1 MKDLKLRMEG
11 LLPAWLAAV
20 LRKMI
25 SVSKTHK
32 PRTRVG
38 VFESVVF
45 ALGYLGQ
52 GSVCWALGSSVAPL
66 FFTRVEGAVFTRW
79 LLIFPRCCFSSG
91 KWRFDLCVLLR
102 PIHQQS
108 SQNTHGAA
116 LGSEQWPSQKPFKLP
131 PKKLTWPKIFATAAF
146 SQRLKA
152 CSCAVRNCH
161 WVFRHLSEVL
171 LVEAVC
177 SA

>member
-11 LLPAWLAAV
+11 LPPAWLAAV

-66 FFTRVEGAVFTRW
+66 FFTRVEGAVFTPW
-79 LLIFPRCCFSSG
+79 LLVFPRCCFSSG

-116 LGSEQWPSQKPFKLP
+116 LGSEQWPSQKAFKLP
-131 PKKLTWPKIFATAAF
+131 PQKTDLAQNLCNSSVLPKAE
-146 SQRLKA
+146 S
-152 CSCAVRNCH
+152 
-161 WVFRHLSEVL
+161 L
-171 LVEAVC
+171 LVRREKVPLGAP
-177 SA
+177 SPL

>member
-11 LLPAWLAAV
+11 LPPAWLAAV

-66 FFTRVEGAVFTRW
+66 FFTRVEGAVFTPW
-79 LLIFPRCCFSSG
+79 LLVFPRCCFSSG

-108 SQNTHGAA
+108 SQNTRGAA
-116 LGSEQWPSQKPFKLP
+116 LGSEQWPSQKAFKLP
-131 PKKLTWPKIFATAAF
+131 PKKTDLAQNLCNSSVLPKAE
-146 SQRLKA
+146 S
-152 CSCAVRNCH
+152 
-161 WVFRHLSEVL
+161 L
-171 LVEAVC
+171 LVRREKVPLGAP
-177 SA
+177 SLL

>member
-11 LLPAWLAAV
+11 LPPAWLAAV

-38 VFESVVF
+38 AFESLVF

-66 FFTRVEGAVFTRW
+66 FFTRVEGAVFTP
-79 LLIFPRCCFSSG
+79 LAAHFP
-91 KWRFDLCVLLR
+91 
-102 PIHQQS
+102 
-108 SQNTHGAA
+108 
-116 LGSEQWPSQKPFKLP
+116 
-131 PKKLTWPKIFATAAF
+131 
-146 SQRLKA
+146 
-152 CSCAVRNCH
+152 
-161 WVFRHLSEVL
+161 
-171 LVEAVC
+171 
-177 SA
+177 

>member
-11 LLPAWLAAV
+11 LPPAWLAAV

-38 VFESVVF
+38 VFESVVC
-45 ALGYLGQ
+45 ALGNLGQ

-66 FFTRVEGAVFTRW
+66 FFTHVEGAVFTPW
-79 LLIFPRCCFSSG
+79 LLIFPRCCFSDG
-91 KWRFDLCVLLR
+91 KWRFDLYVLLR

-108 SQNTHGAA
+108 PQNTRGAA

-131 PKKLTWPKIFATAAF
+131 PKKTDLAQNLCNSSVLPKAE
-146 SQRLKA
+146 S
-152 CSCAVRNCH
+152 
-161 WVFRHLSEVL
+161 L
-171 LVEAVC
+171 LVRREKVPLGAP
-177 SA
+177 SPL